1 MPKKE
6 EHIVVTVMGQDR
18 VGIVAGV
25 STILAQ
31 SGANI
36 LDMTSTKMRDMFVM
50 IILADISKSK
60 MELKALQD
68 KLRNKGKELGVH
80 ISAQHEDS
88 GMVDA
93 ARAGSLSLEKLEA
106 MTSVCSSGLDMIP
119 LPGDTPEETIAAI
132 IMDEMAIGIINNKPV
147 GVRII
152 PVPGRK
158 AGDHV
163 KFGGLLGSSIVMPV
177 SKFSSKTFARRGGQI
192 PSPSASLRG

>member
-80 ISAQHEDS
+80 ISAQHEDIFRF
-88 GMVDA
+88 MHRV
-93 ARAGSLSLEKLEA
+93 
-106 MTSVCSSGLDMIP
+106 
-119 LPGDTPEETIAAI
+119 
-132 IMDEMAIGIINNKPV
+132 
-147 GVRII
+147 
-152 PVPGRK
+152 
-158 AGDHV
+158 
-163 KFGGLLGSSIVMPV
+163 
-177 SKFSSKTFARRGGQI
+177 
-192 PSPSASLRG
+192 